1 LQLADE
7 ERPNAVVL
15 AAIIVLVTAAGVGL
29 WLYRSDLKRARSA
42 ASRGSRIV
50 DTGAGAIEYA
60 ERGAGLPLLSI
71 HGAGGGFDQGLAN
84 VADFV
89 GDDVRVIAPS
99 RFGYLRTP
107 APADASAAAQA
118 DAHAALLSRL
128 GVAKA
133 VVVGISAGARS
144 AVEFATRH
152 PARVIALIL
161 IVPGTYAPDSLVSV
175 PKDRGSKFVLTLV
188 NAGADFFWWAAQK
201 LAPSLLVRFVGV
213 RPELLVGLSQA
224 ARRRVM
230 DIVASIEPLSQ
241 RMLGINVDSA
251 GPEREPRFNKIAAP
265 TLIISARDDLYN
277 TAPAAAFAASRI
289 RGAELIMFETG
300 GHLLA
305 GRETEV
311 RDAVRSFLTRVGAE
325 IAA

>member
-1 LQLADE
+1 MT
-7 ERPNAVVL
+7 VI
-15 AAIIVLVTAAGVGL
+15 AIIVLAAAALAL
-29 WLYRSDLKRARSA
+29 WLYQTDLQRARRA
-42 ASRGSRIV
+42 ARRGSQIIET
-50 DTGAGAIEYA
+50 DAGPIEYA
-60 ERGAGLPLLSI
+60 ERGAGIPLLSI

-89 GDDVRVIAPS
+89 GDSMRVIAPS

-107 APADASAAAQA
+107 APADTSVTAQA

-128 GVAKA
+128 SVAKA
-133 VVVGISAGARS
+133 VVIGISAGARS
-144 AVEFATRH
+144 AVEFAIRH

-161 IVPGTYAPDSLVSV
+161 IVPGTYASDSPVSV
-175 PKDRGSKFVLTLV
+175 PNDRGSKFVLTLV

-213 RPELLVGLSQA
+213 RPELLAGLPQA

-241 RMLGINVDSA
+241 RMLGIDVDSV
-251 GPEREPRFNKIAAP
+251 GPEREPRFDKITAP

-277 TAPAAAFAASRI
+277 TAPAAAFAADRI
-289 RGAELIMFETG
+289 RGAELVLFDTG

-305 GRETEV
+305 GHEDEV
-311 RDAVRSFLTRVGAE
+311 RQTVRAFLGRAAAD